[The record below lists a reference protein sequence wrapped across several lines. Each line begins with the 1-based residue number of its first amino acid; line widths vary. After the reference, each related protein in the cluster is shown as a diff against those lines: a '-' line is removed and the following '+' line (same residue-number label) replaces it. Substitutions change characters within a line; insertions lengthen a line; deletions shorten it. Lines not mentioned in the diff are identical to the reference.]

1 MFTATGVTISA
12 AVTDGVGDAIA
23 DPRVLVTPDLVS
35 ATAAAG
41 SGNLALSVRF
51 APGTFDA
58 TAAHVVF
65 NLDADQNPATGFP
78 GVDAA
83 HNDAALLGA
92 DYQVVLGSK
101 SEGGTAKVLRWDAAS
116 GSFLLVATEPVSAG
130 LTGYDVTVPLAVLGN
145 DDGQMNFKVVVQSQ
159 ILSLLQLGYT
169 GVQDYLP
176 DLGVAPGQLVL
187 PSR

>member
-1 MFTATGVTISA
+1 
-12 AVTDGVGDAIA
+12 
-23 DPRVLVTPDLVS
+23 VLVTPDLVS

-65 NLDADQNPATGFP
+65 NLDTDQNPATGFP

-92 DYQVVLGSK
+92 DYQVVLGSN

-130 LTGYDVTVPLAVLGN
+130 LAGYDGTVPLAVLGN